1 MTALLAFF
9 RAYWVYLAAFALGAW
24 VAVAVQEIR
33 IERVEQ
39 EFTAYKQTIEQQALR
54 HEAAENVRRQDNA
67 IEYAAQQGVLNHEI
81 EQGIVYRRCVAAGKC
96 GVRPQSACSPSL
108 RLPSLVGSDATG
120 SDAISVIAGA
130 TTDIGEAPEVV
141 GDCAVTTLRLN
152 RLQAEIEGQEG
163 Y

>member
-1 MTALLAFF
+1 MTAMLSLLSRF
-9 RAYWVYLAAFALGAW
+9 WPHLIAFALGAW
-24 VAVAVQEIR
+24 SAAAVQEIR

-67 IEYAAQQGVLNHEI
+67 IEYAAQQGVLNYEI
-81 EQGIVYRRCVAAGKC
+81 EQGVVYRRCVAAGKC
-96 GVRPQSACSPSL
+96 GVRQPTACSASL
-108 RLPSLVGSDATG
+108 RLPTLGGIDA
-120 SDAISVIAGA
+120 AGA
-130 TTDIGEAPEVV
+130 NAILAGREPAEESGEAPEVV